1 MKGLWLAGV
10 LPYATEFY
18 WCLTFLGDRIT
29 SIAVKAMA
37 IGQCQTAEIAQ
48 EFGPS
53 VAAGLDDWATTTW
66 TLGAV
71 GVW

>member
-1 MKGLWLAGV
+1 M
-10 LPYATEFY
+10 
-18 WCLTFLGDRIT
+18 
-29 SIAVKAMA
+29 KAMA